1 MRLALLV
8 AVALLS
14 ACAGARAQAPDAHVP
29 PFARDPL

>member
-14 ACAGARAQAPDAHVP
+14 ACAAPPQAPDAHVP
-29 PFARDPL
+29 PFARIP